1 MQIKEIREMIRLVSQ
16 SGLSVFEMENDGFR
30 IRMENGGS
38 VVATDQAHVSQANNN
53 QAVDTLQADSADIP
67 QTATEQRPQAQVTGT
82 PVKAPLVGVFY
93 ESPSP
98 DKPAY
103 VKVGD
108 SVAKGDVL
116 CIIEAMKVMNEITA
130 EKDGVIKQIL
140 VENEQLVEY
149 GQDLF
154 TIG

>member
-30 IRMENGGS
+30 IRMENGQPTIATMPAAVTEET
-38 VVATDQAHVSQANNN
+38 VVEQVVETVAAAPAAVQAPV
-53 QAVDTLQADSADIP
+53 V
-67 QTATEQRPQAQVTGT
+67 EGT

-98 DKPAY
+98 DKPAF

-108 SVAKGDVL
+108 RVAKGDVL

-130 EKDGVIKQIL
+130 EKDGIVNQVL

-149 GQDLF
+149 GQELF
-154 TIG
+154 MIG

>member
-16 SGLSVFEMENDGFR
+16 SGLSVFELENDGFR
-30 IRMENGGS
+30 IRMENGQTGQNIVTEVSPNMAIMTDTQPGS
-38 VVATDQAHVSQANNN
+38 EQVAIAPEVVAEVVS
-53 QAVDTLQADSADIP
+53 
-67 QTATEQRPQAQVTGT
+67 GT
-82 PVKAPLVGVFY
+82 PVQAPLVGVFY
-93 ESPSP
+93 SSASP
-98 DKPAY
+98 DQPEF

-108 SVAKGDVL
+108 RVSKGDVL

-130 EKDGVIKQIL
+130 EKDGVVNQIL

-154 TIG
+154 MIG

>member
-1 MQIKEIREMIRLVSQ
+1 MQIKEIREMVRLVSQ

-30 IRMENGGS
+30 IRMENNTGTAA
-38 VVATDQAHVSQANNN
+38 VVETAPAAVAQMLETDSFERVAQPVAEQVRPVS
-53 QAVDTLQADSADIP
+53 
-67 QTATEQRPQAQVTGT
+67 GT

-93 ESPSP
+93 ASPSP
-98 DKPAY
+98 DQDAY

-108 SVAKGDVL
+108 GVKKGDIL

-130 EKDGVIKQIL
+130 EKDGVITAVL
-140 VENEQLVEY
+140 AENEALVEY

-154 TIG
+154 MIG

>member
-16 SGLSVFEMENDGFR
+16 SGLSVFELENDGFR
-30 IRMENGGS
+30 IRMENGQNI
-38 VVATDQAHVSQANNN
+38 VTEVSPNM
-53 QAVDTLQADSADIP
+53 AVM
-67 QTATEQRPQAQVTGT
+67 TEAVTGT
-82 PVKAPLVGVFY
+82 QPVSEQAVITPEVVAEVVSGTAVQAPLVGVFY
-93 ESPSP
+93 SSASP
-98 DKPAY
+98 DQPAF

-108 SVAKGDVL
+108 RVSKGDVL

-130 EKDGVIKQIL
+130 EKDGVVNQIL

-154 TIG
+154 MIG

>member
-30 IRMENGGS
+30 IRMENGQT
-38 VVATDQAHVSQANNN
+38 VVGTGQMVEAVKPQDTDIVEMTNEQAPKLES
-53 QAVDTLQADSADIP
+53 
-67 QTATEQRPQAQVTGT
+67 TGT

-93 ESPSP
+93 DSPSP
-98 DKPAY
+98 DKPSY
-103 VKVGD
+103 VQVGD
-108 SVAKGDVL
+108 NVSKGDVL

>member
-30 IRMENGGS
+30 IRMENGQPTQTTMANVAEE
-38 VVATDQAHVSQANNN
+38 VVVEQNIETITHAPVVTQAPV
-53 QAVDTLQADSADIP
+53 V
-67 QTATEQRPQAQVTGT
+67 EGT

-93 ESPSP
+93 NAPSP
-98 DKPAY
+98 DKPAF

-108 SVAKGDVL
+108 RVAKGDVL
-116 CIIEAMKVMNEITA
+116 CIVEAMKVMNEITA
-130 EKDGVIKQIL
+130 EKDGIVNQIL

-149 GQDLF
+149 GQELF
-154 TIG
+154 MIG

>member
-30 IRMENGGS
+30 IRMENGQPTPS
-38 VVATDQAHVSQANNN
+38 TVQAVLAEEAPVEVVAPVVTEVS
-53 QAVDTLQADSADIP
+53 
-67 QTATEQRPQAQVTGT
+67 VTPPVPVVEGT

-98 DKPAY
+98 DKPAF

-108 SVAKGDVL
+108 RVAKGDVL

-130 EKDGVIKQIL
+130 EKDGVVKQIL

-149 GQDLF
+149 GQELF

>member
-16 SGLSVFEMENDGFR
+16 SGLSVFELENDGFR
-30 IRMENGGS
+30 IRMENGGA
-38 VVATDQAHVSQANNN
+38 VV
-53 QAVDTLQADSADIP
+53 SAKRVLETI
-67 QTATEQRPQAQVTGT
+67 EPQASETMEKPMEEIPKAEMTGT

-93 ESPSP
+93 ASPSP
-98 DKPAY
+98 DKPSY
-103 VKVGD
+103 VNVGD
-108 SVAKGDVL
+108 TVSKGDVL

>member
-1 MQIKEIREMIRLVSQ
+1 MQIKEVRELVRLVSQ
-16 SGLSVFEMENDGFR
+16 SGLSVFELENDGFR
-30 IRMENGGS
+30 IRMENGQKGMVNVES
-38 VVATDQAHVSQANNN
+38 QVFEGGAASAPGASAVCDQAHVQEVVQEAGPVSG
-53 QAVDTLQADSADIP
+53 D
-67 QTATEQRPQAQVTGT
+67 

-93 ESPSP
+93 EAPGP
-98 DKPAY
+98 DHPAF

-108 SVAKGDVL
+108 RVSKGDVL

-130 EKDGVIKQIL
+130 EKDGTVNRIL

-154 TIG
+154 LIG

>member
-1 MQIKEIREMIRLVSQ
+1 MQIKEIREMVRLVSQ

-30 IRMENGGS
+30 IRMENNTGTAAVVETTPAPVAQMLETDSFERVAQS
-38 VVATDQAHVSQANNN
+38 VAEQVRPVS
-53 QAVDTLQADSADIP
+53 
-67 QTATEQRPQAQVTGT
+67 GT

-93 ESPSP
+93 ASPSP
-98 DKPAY
+98 DQESY

-108 SVAKGDVL
+108 VVKKGDIL

-130 EKDGVIKQIL
+130 EKDGVITAVL
-140 VENEQLVEY
+140 AENEALVEY

-154 TIG
+154 MIG

>member
-30 IRMENGGS
+30 IRMENGQPTQS
-38 VVATDQAHVSQANNN
+38 TVQAVLTEEPVVEVATP
-53 QAVDTLQADSADIP
+53 AVVEAPVAAPTP
-67 QTATEQRPQAQVTGT
+67 VVEGT

-98 DKPAY
+98 DKAAF

-108 SVAKGDVL
+108 RVAKGDVL

-130 EKDGVIKQIL
+130 EKDGVVNQIL

-149 GQDLF
+149 GQELF
-154 TIG
+154 MIG

>member
-16 SGLSVFEMENDGFR
+16 SDLSVFEMENDGFR
-30 IRMENGGS
+30 IRMENNT
-38 VVATDQAHVSQANNN
+38 VKTVAT
-53 QAVDTLQADSADIP
+53 
-67 QTATEQRPQAQVTGT
+67 TAAQGIDVQQFTAETVIEEPLDVPVQVPHGT

-98 DKPAY
+98 DQAAF

-108 SVAKGDVL
+108 RVKKGDVL
-116 CIIEAMKVMNEITA
+116 CIVEAMKVMNEITA
-130 EKDGVIKQIL
+130 EIDGTITAVL
-140 VENEQLVEY
+140 VENEALVEY

-154 TIG
+154 MIG

>member
-30 IRMENGGS
+30 IRMENGQPTKTTMPVAVIEETTVEQTFEEVAAEPVAAPAP
-38 VVATDQAHVSQANNN
+38 VVA
-53 QAVDTLQADSADIP
+53 
-67 QTATEQRPQAQVTGT
+67 GT

-98 DKPAY
+98 DKPAF

-108 SVAKGDVL
+108 KVSKGDVL

-130 EKDGVIKQIL
+130 EKDGVVNQIL

-149 GQDLF
+149 GQELF
-154 TIG
+154 LIG

>member
-30 IRMENGGS
+30 IRMENGTTTQS
-38 VVATDQAHVSQANNN
+38 TVQTLVTEEPLTEVMAPVAVEAPTPVAPV
-53 QAVDTLQADSADIP
+53 I
-67 QTATEQRPQAQVTGT
+67 EGT

-93 ESPSP
+93 GSPAP
-98 DKPAY
+98 DKPEF

-108 SVAKGDVL
+108 TVAKGDVL

-130 EKDGVIKQIL
+130 EKAGVVKQIL

-149 GQDLF
+149 GQELF
-154 TIG
+154 LIG

>member
-30 IRMENGGS
+30 IRMENGTSG
-38 VVATDQAHVSQANNN
+38 VATDQAHVSQVSSN
-53 QAVDTLQADSADIP
+53 QAVEALQADRVDTTH
-67 QTATEQRPQAQVTGT
+67 TATEESLKAQVTGT

-108 SVAKGDVL
+108 RVAKGDVL

-149 GQDLF
+149 GQELF